1 MSRRELALQGT
12 CEYSHKKTVSKKVVC
27 TNKKAFH
34 DYTIESSLEAGIV
47 LTGPEVKSLRA
58 GRANLKDGYAVIE
71 KNEAWLHNVHI
82 SPYSH
87 ATNTHVDP
95 LRTRKLLLHQ
105 REIRKLAGKVKEKGF
120 ALIPTKIYFIDNG
133 KVKIELALARGKK
146 LYDKR
151 ADLKKKE
158 SDREIERE
166 YKKR

>member
-1 MSRRELALQGT
+1 
-12 CEYSHKKTVSKKVVC
+12 VSKKIVC
-27 TNKKAFH
+27 TNKKAYH
-34 DYTIESSLEAGIV
+34 DYTVESTMEAGAV

-71 KNEAWLHNVHI
+71 KDEVWLYNVHI

-95 LRTRKLLLHQ
+95 LRTRKLLLNR
-105 REIRKLAGKVKEKGF
+105 REIRKLVGKVKEKGF

-151 ADLKKKE
+151 AALKKKQ

-166 YKKR
+166 YKTK

>member
-1 MSRRELALQGT
+1 M
-12 CEYSHKKTVSKKVVC
+12 SKKIVA

-34 DYTIESSLEAGIV
+34 DYTIESTIEAGVV
-47 LTGPEVKSLRA
+47 LTGPEVKSLRG
-58 GRANLKDGYAVIE
+58 GRANLKDGYAVVE
-71 KNEAWLHNVHI
+71 KDEVWLLNVHI

-87 ATNTHVDP
+87 ATNIQADP
-95 LRTRKLLLHQ
+95 LRTRKLLLNR
-105 REIRKLAGKVKEKGF
+105 REIKKLTGKVKEKGF

-146 LYDKR
+146 LFDKR
-151 ADLKKKE
+151 ADLKKKQ